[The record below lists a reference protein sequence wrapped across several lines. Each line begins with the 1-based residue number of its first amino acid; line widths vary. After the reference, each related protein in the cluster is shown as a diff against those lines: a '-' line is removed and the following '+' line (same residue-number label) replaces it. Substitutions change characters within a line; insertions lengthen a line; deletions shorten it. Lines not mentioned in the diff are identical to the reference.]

1 MDVKK
6 WKSAFQ
12 WLFQLGLLLAVFV
25 SVDLRFQILPD
36 FYSGLLGGVAATLL
50 LGAGTLKNQLKEP
63 ET

>member
-12 WLFQLGLLLAVFV
+12 RLFLLGLLLAVFV
-25 SVDLRFQILPD
+25 SVDLRYQLPPD

-63 ET
+63 EK